1 MELLIT
7 KNPSDFVHI
16 VADFPEERRKNLL
29 NKYGEV
35 KQLYYLNNLD
45 EVRKEEAA
53 KEPMNETERINE
65 ERKDNGD
72 INGDNENGKIE
83 EPVRKKK
90 KLDTNHSKKEQ
101 ESNPQKSK
109 SRRDTKDIK
118 IKENGETSHDQQM
131 QDIE

>member
-1 MELLIT
+1 LELLIT